1 MHMADALLAPGV
13 AGVMY
18 ACSAVAAG
26 RSVRKLNQ
34 QPDDKAVPVMGVMGA
49 FVFAAQMINFT
60 IPGTGSSGHLCGGM
74 LLAAIV
80 GPYAAFLTM
89 IGVLLIQ
96 CLLFADGGLMALGA
110 NIWNMAFY
118 GCFVGGLIWRA
129 FTRKGLN
136 RAKIIAAS
144 LIGCILSLQ
153 LGAFSVSV
161 ETLASG
167 ITALP
172 FGAFLLAM
180 QPIHLAIGAVEG
192 CITAAVLAFLYE
204 ARPSL
209 LWQGGVA
216 AGEKQ
221 RLTLRGTLGVLAG
234 AVATAVL
241 QSSSATTVMAIGFVS
256 ARLMTL
262 RQAIAVI
269 FGANIG
275 TTMTAQLMAFKLSD
289 YIWLIVFVGF
299 IVWFAAKDERVK
311 NIGQTVFAFGL
322 LFVGIDTM
330 GAVMKPLAQSE
341 VFLAMI
347 DQVKD
352 IPALG
357 VAAGTVMTLVVQS
370 SSATIAVLQSF
381 ASQPGPD
388 GVTSVLGLQG
398 SIPILLGDN
407 IGTTITALLACI
419 GQSRDAKRTAVA
431 HSVFNVTGAFVF
443 IWFVPLIAQFVQ
455 LLTPGPELD
464 VIARQIANAHTT
476 FNIVCT
482 LLWLPFIGAMVKIV
496 TFLVPGKAG
505 EAAPGALV
513 VLDDK
518 ILGQPVFAI
527 RMFGE
532 ELQKYCDK
540 VRAMLAALPEAIA
553 NRDAA
558 ALKALQADCAQ
569 VEAAESEL
577 ANYAVELLSAGATSE
592 RQAAEISDLMFIV
605 DAAGRIGSRCGE
617 AAALYGE
624 RLSSK
629 KPFSDEAREELAE
642 SAAMVADMYDA
653 VLRFLSDGGT
663 ASEQVLDE
671 RRRQIVKRQSR
682 ARKAHFRRVGSRQC
696 APENKAVYNQ
706 LLLCLERAGNECSNL
721 VEHGAELSMWGD
733 ALGADRPGSHDGGAP
748 PVAKRSEAPVDE
760 LAEALA

>member
-1 MHMADALLAPGV
+1 MSACNRRCEGESRVNAPMETVFGLLG
-13 AGVMY
+13 GL
-18 ACSAVAAG
+18 AVFLFGMNMMSESLQKAAG
-26 RSVRKLNQ
+26 
-34 QPDDKAVPVMGVMGA
+34 
-49 FVFAAQMINFT
+49 
-60 IPGTGSSGHLCGGM
+60 
-74 LLAAIV
+74 
-80 GPYAAFLTM
+80 
-89 IGVLLIQ
+89 
-96 CLLFADGGLMALGA
+96 
-110 NIWNMAFY
+110 
-118 GCFVGGLIWRA
+118 
-129 FTRKGLN
+129 
-136 RAKIIAAS
+136 AKMKS
-144 LIGCILSLQ
+144 ILS
-153 LGAFSVSV
+153 
-161 ETLASG
+161 
-167 ITALP
+167 
-172 FGAFLLAM
+172 M
-180 QPIHLAIGAVEG
+180 
-192 CITAAVLAFLYE
+192 
-204 ARPSL
+204 
-209 LWQGGVA
+209 
-216 AGEKQ
+216 
-221 RLTLRGTLGVLAG
+221 LTSNPVLGVLAG

-592 RQAAEISDLMFIV
+592 RQA
-605 DAAGRIGSRCGE
+605 E

>member
-1 MHMADALLAPGV
+1 M
-13 AGVMY
+13 
-18 ACSAVAAG
+18 
-26 RSVRKLNQ
+26 
-34 QPDDKAVPVMGVMGA
+34 
-49 FVFAAQMINFT
+49 
-60 IPGTGSSGHLCGGM
+60 
-74 LLAAIV
+74 
-80 GPYAAFLTM
+80 
-89 IGVLLIQ
+89 
-96 CLLFADGGLMALGA
+96 
-110 NIWNMAFY
+110 
-118 GCFVGGLIWRA
+118 
-129 FTRKGLN
+129 
-136 RAKIIAAS
+136 
-144 LIGCILSLQ
+144 
-153 LGAFSVSV
+153 
-161 ETLASG
+161 
-167 ITALP
+167 
-172 FGAFLLAM
+172 
-180 QPIHLAIGAVEG
+180 
-192 CITAAVLAFLYE
+192 
-204 ARPSL
+204 
-209 LWQGGVA
+209 
-216 AGEKQ
+216 
-221 RLTLRGTLGVLAG
+221 
-234 AVATAVL
+234 
-241 QSSSATTVMAIGFVS
+241 
-256 ARLMTL
+256 
-262 RQAIAVI
+262 
-269 FGANIG
+269 
-275 TTMTAQLMAFKLSD
+275 
-289 YIWLIVFVGF
+289 
-299 IVWFAAKDERVK
+299 
-311 NIGQTVFAFGL
+311 
-322 LFVGIDTM
+322 
-330 GAVMKPLAQSE
+330 
-341 VFLAMI
+341 
-347 DQVKD
+347 
-352 IPALG
+352 
-357 VAAGTVMTLVVQS
+357 
-370 SSATIAVLQSF
+370 
-381 ASQPGPD
+381 
-388 GVTSVLGLQG
+388 
-398 SIPILLGDN
+398 
-407 IGTTITALLACI
+407 
-419 GQSRDAKRTAVA
+419 A

>member
-1 MHMADALLAPGV
+1 METVFGLLG
-13 AGVMY
+13 GL
-18 ACSAVAAG
+18 AVFLFGMNMMSESLQKAAG
-26 RSVRKLNQ
+26 
-34 QPDDKAVPVMGVMGA
+34 
-49 FVFAAQMINFT
+49 
-60 IPGTGSSGHLCGGM
+60 
-74 LLAAIV
+74 
-80 GPYAAFLTM
+80 
-89 IGVLLIQ
+89 
-96 CLLFADGGLMALGA
+96 
-110 NIWNMAFY
+110 
-118 GCFVGGLIWRA
+118 
-129 FTRKGLN
+129 
-136 RAKIIAAS
+136 AKMKS
-144 LIGCILSLQ
+144 ILS
-153 LGAFSVSV
+153 
-161 ETLASG
+161 
-167 ITALP
+167 
-172 FGAFLLAM
+172 M
-180 QPIHLAIGAVEG
+180 
-192 CITAAVLAFLYE
+192 
-204 ARPSL
+204 
-209 LWQGGVA
+209 
-216 AGEKQ
+216 
-221 RLTLRGTLGVLAG
+221 LTSNPVLGVLAG

-553 NRDAA
+553 NRDRR
-558 ALKALQADCAQ
+558 AQ
-569 VEAAESEL
+569 GAPSRLRAGGSRGKRACELRGGAAERRRDVRAAGCGDIRPHVHRGRGGPHRL
-577 ANYAVELLSAGATSE
+577 ALRRSGRAVRRAPLVEEALLGRGARGAGRKRRDGGGHVRRGAAVPERRRHRLRAGARRASPPD
-592 RQAAEISDLMFIV
+592 RQAAEPGAQGPLPPR
-605 DAAGRIGSRCGE
+605 GQ
-617 AAALYGE
+617 
-624 RLSSK
+624 
-629 KPFSDEAREELAE
+629 P
-642 SAAMVADMYDA
+642 A
-653 VLRFLSDGGT
+653 V
-663 ASEQVLDE
+663 
-671 RRRQIVKRQSR
+671 R
-682 ARKAHFRRVGSRQC
+682 A
-696 APENKAVYNQ
+696 
-706 LLLCLERAGNECSNL
+706 
-721 VEHGAELSMWGD
+721 
-733 ALGADRPGSHDGGAP
+733 
-748 PVAKRSEAPVDE
+748 
-760 LAEALA
+760 

>member
-1 MHMADALLAPGV
+1 METVFGLLG
-13 AGVMY
+13 GL
-18 ACSAVAAG
+18 AVFLFGMNMMSEGLQKAAG
-26 RSVRKLNQ
+26 
-34 QPDDKAVPVMGVMGA
+34 
-49 FVFAAQMINFT
+49 
-60 IPGTGSSGHLCGGM
+60 
-74 LLAAIV
+74 
-80 GPYAAFLTM
+80 
-89 IGVLLIQ
+89 
-96 CLLFADGGLMALGA
+96 
-110 NIWNMAFY
+110 
-118 GCFVGGLIWRA
+118 
-129 FTRKGLN
+129 
-136 RAKIIAAS
+136 AKMKS
-144 LIGCILSLQ
+144 ILS
-153 LGAFSVSV
+153 
-161 ETLASG
+161 
-167 ITALP
+167 
-172 FGAFLLAM
+172 M
-180 QPIHLAIGAVEG
+180 
-192 CITAAVLAFLYE
+192 
-204 ARPSL
+204 
-209 LWQGGVA
+209 
-216 AGEKQ
+216 
-221 RLTLRGTLGVLAG
+221 LTSNPVLGVLAG

-482 LLWLPFIGAMVKIV
+482 LL
-496 TFLVPGKAG
+496 
-505 EAAPGALV
+505 
-513 VLDDK
+513 DSS
-518 ILGQPVFAI
+518 FAI
-527 RMFGE
+527 SS
-532 ELQKYCDK
+532 
-540 VRAMLAALPEAIA
+540 I
-553 NRDAA
+553 
-558 ALKALQADCAQ
+558 
-569 VEAAESEL
+569 
-577 ANYAVELLSAGATSE
+577 
-592 RQAAEISDLMFIV
+592 ISTT
-605 DAAGRIGSRCGE
+605 E
-617 AAALYGE
+617 
-624 RLSSK
+624 
-629 KPFSDEAREELAE
+629 
-642 SAAMVADMYDA
+642 
-653 VLRFLSDGGT
+653 T
-663 ASEQVLDE
+663 
-671 RRRQIVKRQSR
+671 
-682 ARKAHFRRVGSRQC
+682 
-696 APENKAVYNQ
+696 
-706 LLLCLERAGNECSNL
+706 
-721 VEHGAELSMWGD
+721 
-733 ALGADRPGSHDGGAP
+733 
-748 PVAKRSEAPVDE
+748 
-760 LAEALA
+760 